1 MEKNQVLLVKRKKFN
16 PRLQVENVDQ
26 YIEIMSNLKLS
37 KPIMIDQNISRN
49 LTLGAI

>member
-1 MEKNQVLLVKRKKFN
+1 MKEKKFN

-37 KPIMIDQNISRN
+37 KPIMIDQNILRN